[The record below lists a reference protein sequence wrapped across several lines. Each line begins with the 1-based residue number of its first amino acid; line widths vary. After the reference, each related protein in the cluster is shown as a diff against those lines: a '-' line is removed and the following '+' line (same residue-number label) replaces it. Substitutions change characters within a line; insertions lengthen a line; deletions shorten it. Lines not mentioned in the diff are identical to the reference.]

1 MLHVKH
7 FCEGG
12 IDLPIYNSVLKQIDP
27 VETKRYAGL
36 GKVDFNE
43 AIIQKAC
50 LEAQLLAEPKG
61 IWQIYNYN
69 ACSYKV
75 ESTPEFLIN
84 GEKIRKHLAPAE
96 KVIVLAVTIGEAI
109 EKQITDYFKQGEYS
123 YSLLLDAAATTA
135 VEQAADDV
143 EKAIKQYI
151 TAQGY
156 QMIWRFSPGYGD
168 WDIRFQP
175 KMLHLS
181 DAKEIGITLTES
193 MMLIPR
199 KSITAIIG
207 LVPNSNEKSEIK
219 QSCSA
224 CSKQDC
230 LARRSS

>member
-1 MLHVKH
+1 MFHVKH
-7 FCEGG
+7 FPKGG

-27 VETKRYAGL
+27 IETKRYAGL

-43 AIIQKAC
+43 TLIQKAC

-61 IWQIYNYN
+61 IWQIYSYN
-69 ACSYKV
+69 ACNYKV
-75 ESTPEFLIN
+75 ESTPEFLIC

-96 KVIVLAVTIGEAI
+96 KVIILAVTIGEAI
-109 EKQITDYFKQGEYS
+109 EKQITAYFKEGEYS

-135 VEQAADDV
+135 VEQAADEV
-143 EKAIKQYI
+143 EKTIKQYI
-151 TAQGY
+151 TGKGY
-156 QMIWRFSPGYGD
+156 QTIWRFSPGYGD
-168 WDIRFQP
+168 WDIRVQP
-175 KMLHLS
+175 EMLHLS
-181 DAKEIGITLTES
+181 DAKEIGIALTES

-207 LVPNSNEKSEIK
+207 LVPISNEKSEIK

>member
-7 FCEGG
+7 FNEGG

-69 ACSYKV
+69 TCSYKV
-75 ESTPEFLIN
+75 ESSPEFLIR
-84 GEKIRKHLAPAE
+84 GEKIRKHLATSA
-96 KVIVLAVTIGEAI
+96 KVIVLAVTIGETI
-109 EKQITDYFKQGEYS
+109 EKQITNYFKQGEYS

-143 EKAIKQYI
+143 EKTIKQYT

-168 WDIRFQP
+168 WDICFQP
-175 KMLHLS
+175 EMLHLS

-207 LVPNSNEKSEIK
+207 LVPNSNEKNEKK

>member
-7 FCEGG
+7 SYEGG
-12 IDLPIYNSVLKQIDP
+12 FDLPIYNSVLKQIDP

-43 AIIQKAC
+43 TVIQKAC
-50 LEAQLLAEPKG
+50 LEAQLLATPKG
-61 IWQIYNYN
+61 IWQMYNYN
-69 ACSYKV
+69 ACNYTI
-75 ESTPEFLIN
+75 ESNPEFLIS
-84 GEKIRKHLAPAE
+84 GEKIRKHLATAA
-96 KVIVLAVTIGEAI
+96 KVIILAVTIGEAI

-143 EKAIKQYI
+143 EKTIKQYI
-151 TAQGY
+151 TAKGY

-168 WDIRFQP
+168 WDIRIQP
-175 KMLHLS
+175 EMLRLAG
-181 DAKEIGITLTES
+181 AKGIGITLTES

-207 LVPNSNEKSEIK
+207 LVPNSTEKSEVK

-224 CSKQDC
+224 CTKQDC